1 MDWIRTLTSVL
12 VVFLGDIVSSA
23 GAMGSD
29 SFKEVRNGVRGFVC
43 VISVRGL
50 SCNKMGILQPIS
62 QLRNGRTGA
71 AKWHSCAK

>member
-1 MDWIRTLTSVL
+1 MGWIKTLASAL
-12 VVFLGDIVSSA
+12 VVSLGGIVSSV

-29 SFKEVRNGVRGFVC
+29 GFKEVRNGVRGFVC

-62 QLRNGRTGA
+62 
-71 AKWHSCAK
+71 